1 MAWFYLGLAVVVE
14 VIATT
19 ALKYSEGFSRPIPT
33 AIVVVGYSLAFF
45 LLAKIVQSLP
55 LSVTYAVWSGAG
67 VALVT
72 LVGWIFLGQKL
83 DFAAMLGI
91 ALIVAGVVVIQFF
104 SGSLNV

>member
-104 SGSLNV
+104 SVSLNV

>member
-19 ALKYSEGFSRPIPT
+19 ALKFSEGFSRPFPT
-33 AIVVVGYSLAFF
+33 AIVVIGYGLFF
-45 LLAKIVQSLP
+45 LLARIVQLLP

-67 VALVT
+67 VALAT

-83 DFAAMLGI
+83 DLAAFLGI